1 MQRSTGTLVI
11 FPERAS
17 GFQAVRLAPVVVMFL
32 LVFAAGPSAADSG
45 IATGTNSIVSR
56 ILVSRKG

>member
-17 GFQAVRLAPVVVMFL
+17 GFQAVRLASVVVMFL
-32 LVFAAGPSAADSG
+32 LVFAAVHLPR
-45 IATGTNSIVSR
+45 IVESPPER
-56 ILVSRKG
+56 IQL